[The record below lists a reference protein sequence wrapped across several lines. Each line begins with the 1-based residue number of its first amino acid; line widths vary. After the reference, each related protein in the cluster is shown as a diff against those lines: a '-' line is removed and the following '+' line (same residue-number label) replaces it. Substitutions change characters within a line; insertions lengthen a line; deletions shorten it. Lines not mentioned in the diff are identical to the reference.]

1 MVHMDLTLEE
11 AEELRKVLKTYV
23 TDLRVEIIDT
33 DASEFK
39 EKLRDEKGV
48 VKALVERLT
57 TALEGQQTQA

>member
-1 MVHMDLTLEE
+1 MDLTLEE

-57 TALEGQQTQA
+57 AALEGQQTQA

>member
-1 MVHMDLTLEE
+1 MVHLDLTREE
-11 AEELRKVLKTYV
+11 AEELCKVLKTYA

-57 TALEGQQTQA
+57 AALEGQQTQA